1 MDLIAHCGEVEV
13 ATGEFEYG
21 QFYGFW
27 GDDTCYEVYKTDVY
41 SGGKIRVVATAGTTP
56 ITKLGEFNAF
66 ITNDDNPFTF
76 EGEVIDVVVGDKGFK
91 SLREKYG
98 DYIDVSTYK

>member
-1 MDLIAHCGEVEV
+1 MDLVAHCGEVEV

-27 GDDTCYEVYKTDVY
+27 GDDTCYEVYKTSD
-41 SGGKIRVVATAGTTP
+41 GKIRVVATAGTTP
-56 ITKLGEFNAF
+56 LTKLGEFNAF
-66 ITNDDNPFTF
+66 ITNDDDPFTF
-76 EGEVIDVVVGDKGFK
+76 EGEVIDVVVGDEGFK